1 MSRSSALAGFLFAVA
16 LLTCAAKS
24 SPSSQD
30 AATASSQGQN
40 PASAAPQTPPQDST
54 IKPGSKKT
62 KKVWTNDNLSDASG
76 PISVV
81 GDAPTAAKPQSKTL
95 DNKPAD
101 PKLVANLRQQ
111 LGKLQAQLAQL
122 DKQLADLKDFSKGES
137 RSSGGLHQDT
147 WQYNSSSVDE
157 QLRNLQTKKNQIQAA
172 IDGVFDDARRQG
184 IEPGQLR

>member
-30 AATASSQGQN
+30 AATASSQGQS
-40 PASAAPQTPPQDST
+40 PTLAAPETPQDST
-54 IKPGSKKT
+54 TKPAAKKT

-81 GDAPTAAKPQSKTL
+81 GDARTAAKPQSKTL

-111 LGKLQAQLAQL
+111 LGKLRAQLAQV

>member
-1 MSRSSALAGFLFAVA
+1 MSRSSAVAGFLFAFA

-24 SPSSQD
+24 SASSQD
-30 AATASSQGQN
+30 AATAPSKDQS
-40 PASAAPQTPPQDST
+40 PTSAGSQTPSQDST
-54 IKPGSKKT
+54 TKPAAKKT
-62 KKVWTNDNLSDASG
+62 KKVWTNDNLAAAG
-76 PISVV
+76 GTISVV
-81 GDAPTAAKPQSKTL
+81 GDARTAARPQSKPV
-95 DNKPAD
+95 DSKPAD

-111 LGKLQAQLAQL
+111 LEKLRAQLAQV
-122 DKQLADLKDFSKGES
+122 DKQLAELKDFSKGES

-172 IDGVFDDARRQG
+172 IDGVFDDARRRG

>member
-54 IKPGSKKT
+54 IKPGAKKT

-81 GDAPTAAKPQSKTL
+81 GDARTAAKPQSKTL

-111 LGKLQAQLAQL
+111 LGKLQAQLAQV

>member
-16 LLTCAAKS
+16 LLTCTAKS

-30 AATASSQGQN
+30 AATASSQGQS
-40 PASAAPQTPPQDST
+40 PTLAAPETPQDST
-54 IKPGSKKT
+54 TKPAAKKT

-81 GDAPTAAKPQSKTL
+81 GDARTAAKPQSKTL

-111 LGKLQAQLAQL
+111 LGKLQAQLAQV